1 MANINGLGIV
11 ILTVTKYKKSRQF
24 YTKLP
29 PAFGMISV
37 QDGPDFCYQA
47 GARTALSIRKCD
59 LEFQKEQFQQ
69 YRAGL
74 HHLSFRTRSRKD
86 VDTTAKFLIGL
97 GAKVVRH
104 PEDRECAPRY
114 YCVLVE
120 VPDSIRLKANFVP
133 GTYFLENDANFG
145 AGEEFIREDGEDLTV
160 LFHQSTSM
168 SRALQTMK
176 FATA

>member
-1 MANINGLGIV
+1 M
-11 ILTVTKYKKSRQF
+11 
-24 YTKLP
+24 
-29 PAFGMISV
+29 
-37 QDGPDFCYQA
+37 
-47 GARTALSIRKCD
+47 
-59 LEFQKEQFQQ
+59 
-69 YRAGL
+69 
-74 HHLSFRTRSRKD
+74 
-86 VDTTAKFLIGL
+86 DTTAKFLIGL

-104 PEDRECAPRY
+104 PEVRECAPRY